1 MSTGGVIGAVAAG
14 LVGLVVIGALFGW
27 LFRKYSSRKKSVTNE
42 KNWRQISDDND
53 GYGNRPASPYQDD
66 IYGQDA
72 APIIGSRRALALA
85 RANANDDGRPPTMME
100 RNVAGA
106 GAWRQQPD
114 YGAYPAPEGRLSP
127 EGYGMDPHSRPY
139 MQQAGRVPI
148 IADQYQ
154 YQNAQPITPDTSR
167 QLISPLHP
175 VSSAD
180 PYSPS
185 FVPGRPGVPQTD
197 RQIAQHEDFADFPS
211 AAVDGEEIDQDWQ
224 PHTATTNGDWAG
236 QHQMPTPSPSYGT
249 GPQLPMLPPM
259 SPDSFGPDFAAMGQA
274 SSSQKQVYAD
284 VARAAGV
291 MEPVTPTPAQAKY
304 AEAAASASSSTR
316 GLPPLP
322 VYTPREAPSPFQHG
336 RPLSALE
343 EVETPLATP
352 LPSTAGT
359 QSYGQNPFDDMAAPS
374 RSAAGS
380 FTQPQ
385 APSTPVSAA
394 RFPPPGTPGVP
405 QSVTSSP
412 MRGIE
417 ERTGWHSPAPAHRLS
432 HMTTAD
438 DDDVYGG
445 I

>member
-1 MSTGGVIGAVAAG
+1 
-14 LVGLVVIGALFGW
+14 
-27 LFRKYSSRKKSVTNE
+27 
-42 KNWRQISDDND
+42 
-53 GYGNRPASPYQDD
+53 
-66 IYGQDA
+66 
-72 APIIGSRRALALA
+72 
-85 RANANDDGRPPTMME
+85 MME
-100 RNVAGA
+100 RNIAGA

-114 YGAYPAPEGRLSP
+114 YGSYPAPDGRLSP
-127 EGYGMDPHSRPY
+127 ERYGMDPHSRPY

-154 YQNAQPITPDTSR
+154 YQNARPVTPDTSR

-175 VSSAD
+175 VSATD

-197 RQIAQHEDFADFPS
+197 RQIAQHEDFADFP
-211 AAVDGEEIDQDWQ
+211 AAMVDHDRVDHEWM
-224 PHTATTNGDWAG
+224 PHTATTNGDWTD
-236 QHQMPTPSPSYGT
+236 QHEMPTPSLTYGA

-259 SPDSFGPDFAAMGQA
+259 SPDSFGADFAAVGA
-274 SSSQKQVYAD
+274 SMPSQKQMYTD

-291 MEPVTPTPAQAKY
+291 LEPVTPTPAQAKY
-304 AEAAASASSSTR
+304 AEAAAASSSSR

-352 LPSTAGT
+352 VPSTGGV
-359 QSYGQNPFDDMAAPS
+359 QPSYSQNPFDDAPY
-374 RSAAGS
+374 
-380 FTQPQ
+380 PQ

-394 RFPPPGTPGVP
+394 RYPPPGTPGVP

-412 MRGIE
+412 MRA
-417 ERTGWHSPAPAHRLS
+417 SPAPHTAHRLS
-432 HMTTAD
+432 TMTTADD